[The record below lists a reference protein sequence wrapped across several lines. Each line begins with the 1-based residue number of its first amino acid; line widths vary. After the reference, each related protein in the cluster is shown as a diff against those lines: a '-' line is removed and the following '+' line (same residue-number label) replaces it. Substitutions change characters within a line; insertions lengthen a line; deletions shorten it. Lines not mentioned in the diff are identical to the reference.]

1 MYSCTAGAD
10 SFTATAK
17 QASVIAV
24 HHLGED
30 ELTLISRVKVQY
42 HEHALVGRDPYS
54 GHTLVMKLRQAQRHS
69 KQAECKRTVL
79 PSSNSVLL

>member
-30 ELTLISRVKVQY
+30 ELTLVSRVKVLQY
-42 HEHALVGRDPYS
+42 HEYGLVGRDSYS
-54 GHTLVMKLRQAQRHS
+54 HTLVMKLRQAQRHS
-69 KQAECKRTVL
+69 KQAECRRTVFPL
-79 PSSNSVLL
+79 ADSVHL